1 MHAHDALDFAELAAS
16 LQSAPTPTET
26 AEDIVRYVQG
36 QLDADNAGISIIR
49 SRHGLETIAATDPL
63 VEQLDRLQSELGE
76 GPCYGDAG
84 PGQTLT
90 ASSLADD
97 ERWPAWAAK
106 ATGLGVA
113 SLLTTA
119 LTDVDGRRIGS
130 ISTWWTQRRGFTQD
144 DIAFM
149 AIFARHAALALSSS
163 WSEAGLNTALDSRKL
178 IGQAQGILMER
189 HDLDET
195 RAFEVLRRYSQDH
208 NIKLRDVAA
217 HLIETRQLP
226 TITTPQLPTD
236 RARHAPASDSIDPAE
251 RQQKVSSTPQRADG
265 QPATIDNRS
274 A

>member
-130 ISTWWTQRRGFTQD
+130 ISTWWTQHRSFTQD

-149 AIFARHAALALSSS
+149 AIFARHAALALSRS
-163 WSEAGLNTALDSRKL
+163 WNEAGLNTALDSRKL

-208 NIKLRDVAA
+208 NLKLRDVAE
-217 HLIETRQLP
+217 HLIATRQLP
-226 TITTPQLPTD
+226 RGTQSI
-236 RARHAPASDSIDPAE
+236 AS
-251 RQQKVSSTPQRADG
+251 
-265 QPATIDNRS
+265 
-274 A
+274 

>member
-84 PGQTLT
+84 TGQTRT

-97 ERWPAWAAK
+97 ERWPRLAAK

-130 ISTWWTQRRGFTQD
+130 ISTWWTQHRSFTQD

-149 AIFARHAALALSSS
+149 AIFARHAALALSRS
-163 WSEAGLNTALDSRKL
+163 WNEAGLNTALDSRKL
-178 IGQAQGILMER
+178 NGQAQGILMER

-208 NIKLRDVAA
+208 NLKLRDVAE
-217 HLIETRQLP
+217 HLIATRQLP
-226 TITTPQLPTD
+226 RGTQSI
-236 RARHAPASDSIDPAE
+236 AS
-251 RQQKVSSTPQRADG
+251 
-265 QPATIDNRS
+265 
-274 A
+274 